1 MQNTKQF
8 MREYFNTISGKA
20 KTEEIVDKYV
30 SDTSL
35 KEHIRF
41 YESAFPAY
49 VLNPDDMVCE
59 GNKVAVRATFRGK
72 HLGEIMG
79 IAATG
84 KEITGSAMM
93 IYEVNN
99 NKIVNFWIVVDQ
111 FAFMQQLGVI
121 K

>member
-1 MQNTKQF
+1 MQDIKQF
-8 MREYFNTISGKA
+8 MGEYFNAVNGKA
-20 KTEEIVDKYV
+20 KTEDIVDKYV
-30 SDTSL
+30 SDLSL
-35 KEHIRF
+35 KEHIQF
-41 YESAFPAY
+41 YESAFPEY
-49 VLNPDDMVCE
+49 EINPDDMVCE

-99 NKIVNFWIVVDQ
+99 NKIVKFWIVVDQ